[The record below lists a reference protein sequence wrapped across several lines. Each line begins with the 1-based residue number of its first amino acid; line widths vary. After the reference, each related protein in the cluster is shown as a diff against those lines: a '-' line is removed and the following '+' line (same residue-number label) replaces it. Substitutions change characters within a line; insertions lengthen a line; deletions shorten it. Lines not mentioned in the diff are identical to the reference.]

1 MKKTCV
7 EKQRLGHELSLAIDR
22 LYDLKKRHIAAIGSG
37 TADPNLILSSLKQAE
52 RNQRDAQEARR
63 LHIEKHRC

>member
-7 EKQRLGHELSLAIDR
+7 EKQLLGHELSQAIDR

-37 TADPNLILSSLKQAE
+37 TADPLILSSLKQAE

-63 LHIEKHRC
+63 FHIEKHRC